1 MQLFD
6 MDNYPKLKHYNTI
19 IVTPEFVAKF
29 ELKVI
34 RDDCMPDGC
43 HIWTGYKNKK
53 GYGSLRNSGKN
64 VLANRV
70 SYAIYK
76 GDIPHGMQ
84 VCHRCDN
91 PPCVNP
97 AHLFLG
103 TNGDNQRDAVAKGRQ
118 SMMIKTHC
126 PQGHEY
132 AGDNLYIKTKQSGGK
147 NRVCRICTRSSVQKH
162 RLKKR
167 AI

>member
-19 IVTPEFVAKF
+19 IVTSDFVARF
-29 ELKVI
+29 EAKVV

-43 HIWTGYKNKK
+43 HIWTASKNKSDL
-53 GYGSLRNSGKN
+53 GYGKIKNCGKY
-64 VLANRV
+64 VLASRA
-70 SYAIYK
+70 SYVIYN
-76 GDIPHGMQ
+76 GEIPHGMQ

-103 TNGDNQRDAVAKGRQ
+103 TNRDNQLDAVAKGRQ
-118 SMMIKTHC
+118 VHAAKTHC

-132 AGDNLYIKTKQSGGK
+132 AGDNLVVDKQTNWRK
-147 NRVCRICTRSSVQKH
+147 CRICHNESTNQSKARK
-162 RLKKR
+162 RLKL
-167 AI
+167 